1 MVGLIYFDERGKIN
15 MYDYDYDYPVEKSV
29 LDEILEE
36 YTEEAKKHFLSSF
49 KDYIESVKT
58 RDEELKELR
67 QRLYYKEQK
76 LREQENELAQRESKI
91 SEKNNEIISQMLT
104 KFGLDLKPGQKVYV
118 IYRNTEY
125 STCPRCNGSKTF
137 EKVIDG
143 LTYKAE
149 CPECKGAGN
158 NFKYSYQITS
168 GTVSDISVRL
178 YWNVRSQE
186 LLKKYDYTSEW
197 KIWLNLVRGNPF
209 KEDSKSF
216 DRKDIYL
223 TEEEAQKAL
232 EELEK

>member
-1 MVGLIYFDERGKIN
+1 
-15 MYDYDYDYPVEKSV
+15 MYDYDYDYPIEKSE
-29 LDEILEE
+29 LDEILDK
-36 YTEEAKKHFLSSF
+36 YTEEAKEHFLDSF
-49 KDYIESVKT
+49 KNYIESMKNKESELTT
-58 RDEELKELR
+58 RYNS
-67 QRLYYKEQK
+67 LYNRERK
-76 LREQENELAQRESKI
+76 LAEQEKELAQRESKI
-91 SEKNNEIISQMLT
+91 SEKSNEVISKMLT

-118 IYRNTEY
+118 IYTHTDY

-149 CPECKGAGN
+149 CPDCKGFGK
-158 NFKYSYQITS
+158 NFKYSYEITS

-186 LLKKYDYTSEW
+186 LKRSWDYSTSYD
-197 KIWLNLVRGNPF
+197 IWLNLVSRNPF

-216 DRKDIYL
+216 RREDIYL

-232 EELEK
+232 EELEKPKSPKV

>member
-1 MVGLIYFDERGKIN
+1 
-15 MYDYDYDYPVEKSV
+15 MYDYDYDYPVEKSE
-29 LDEILEE
+29 LDEILDK
-36 YTEEAKKHFLSSF
+36 YTEEAKEHFLDSF
-49 KDYIESVKT
+49 KNYIEDMKNKES
-58 RDEELKELR
+58 ELKIKENT
-67 QRLYYKEQK
+67 LYEKEK
-76 LREQENELAQRESKI
+76 NLLEYEDDLYERESKM
-91 SEKNNEIISQMLT
+91 SERSNEIISKMLT

-118 IYRNTEY
+118 IYTHTDY

-149 CPECKGAGN
+149 CPDCKGFGK

-168 GTVSDISVRL
+168 GTVSDISVSL

-186 LLKKYDYTSEW
+186 LSKKYDYTSDYN
-197 KIWLNLVRGNPF
+197 IWLNLVSGNPF
-209 KEDSKSF
+209 KETSKSF

-232 EELEK
+232 EELEKSKSSKE